1 MNHNVLRPQW
11 KREEKE
17 QRPGRVRASVSPVK
31 YMFSLRCDGF
41 RGMNG
46 HDLVIFWMDDFKCLL
61 EAAFMRQILEATAQS
76 GSLWDRSTC
85 CLSELVKALGSQI
98 PNASISVS
106 MIPAGTRS
114 LLAFQIV
121 IRHHVIGQKKGVKTD
136 TEGREGETGDS

>member
-76 GSLWDRSTC
+76 GSLWDGSTC

-121 IRHHVIGQKKGVKTD
+121 IRHHVIGQKKGLKTD